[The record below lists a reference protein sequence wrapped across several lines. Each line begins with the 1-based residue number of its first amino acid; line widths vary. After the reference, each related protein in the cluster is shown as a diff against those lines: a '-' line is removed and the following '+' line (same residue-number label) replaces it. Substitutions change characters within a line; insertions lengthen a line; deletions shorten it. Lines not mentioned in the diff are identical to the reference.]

1 MRLLVASPIH
11 ADALAALE
19 QEHDV
24 RLAIGAPEAELAAAA
39 ADREAII
46 FRSGVT
52 IGAEALGAPAL
63 RLLVRAGSGL
73 DNLDLDLVKRRGI
86 ELHRIPGPGAQAVA
100 ELTFGLMLGLARGIV
115 HADRQ
120 LRAGH
125 WIKSELVGY
134 NLRGKRLGIVGLGS
148 IGTRVAQ
155 LGQAWGMRP
164 IGCVDHPTDERRAAF
179 ATMGI
184 DLGDFDAVL
193 GEGDFVTVHV
203 PLGSATRNLIG
214 APELARMKAGAY
226 LVNIARGGVV
236 DEAALAEA
244 LAPRGHLRGA
254 ALDVHVA
261 EGEGRVSPL
270 ADLANVI
277 LTPHIGA
284 QTIDA
289 QEEIGREIVAII
301 RRFSGIG
308 EDPSMSSQTNGNP
321 A

>member
-11 ADALAALE
+11 ADALSAL
-19 QEHDV
+19 QAEHDV
-24 RLAIGAPEAELAAAA
+24 RLAIGAAEADLAAAA

-52 IGAEALGAPAL
+52 IGAEALQAPDL

-73 DNLDLDLVKRRGI
+73 DNLDLGLVQRRGI

-100 ELTFGLMLGLARGIV
+100 ELTFGLMIGLARGV
-115 HADRQ
+115 VLADRQ

-155 LGQAWGMRP
+155 LGLAWGMRP
-164 IGCVDHPTDERRAAF
+164 IGCVDHPSDERRSAF
-179 ATMGI
+179 AAGGI
-184 DLGDFDAVL
+184 ELVDFDTVL
-193 GEGDFVTVHV
+193 AESDFVTIHV
-203 PLGSATRNLIG
+203 PLGDATRNLIG
-214 APELARMKAGAY
+214 AAELARMRPGAY

-236 DEAALAEA
+236 DEVALHQA
-244 LAPRGHLRGA
+244 LAPIGHLRGA

-270 ADLANVI
+270 ADLPNVI

-301 RRFSGIG
+301 RRLSGTA
-308 EDPSMSSQTNGNP
+308 EDPTMTKTEE
-321 A
+321 ARA

>member
-1 MRLLVASPIH
+1 
-11 ADALAALE
+11 
-19 QEHDV
+19 
-24 RLAIGAPEAELAAAA
+24 
-39 ADREAII
+39 
-46 FRSGVT
+46 VT
-52 IGAEALGAPAL
+52 IGPDALRAPDL

-73 DNLDLDLVKRRGI
+73 DNLDLELVQAQGI
-86 ELHRIPGPGAQAVA
+86 VLRRIPGPGAQAVA

-125 WIKSELVGY
+125 WIKSELVGH

-155 LGQAWGMRP
+155 LGLAWGMRP
-164 IGCVDHPTDERRAAF
+164 LGAVARPTDDRRISF
-179 ATMGI
+179 A
-184 DLGDFDAVL
+184 DLGIELAGLERVLEEADFL
-193 GEGDFVTVHV
+193 TIHV
-203 PLGSATRNLIG
+203 PLEPATRNLIG
-214 APELARMKAGAY
+214 AAELARLRPGAY

-236 DEAALAEA
+236 DEAALLAA
-244 LAPRGHLRGA
+244 LAPEGHIRGA

-261 EGEGRVSPL
+261 EGEGKVSPL
-270 ADLANVI
+270 AGRPNVI

-301 RRFSGIG
+301 EEAAAEHETARPDAAGVTR
-308 EDPSMSSQTNGNP
+308 
-321 A
+321 

>member
-11 ADALAALE
+11 PDALE
-19 QEHDV
+19 QLHATHDV
-24 RLAIGAPEAELAAAA
+24 VLAVGAPEAELAAAA

-52 IGAEALGAPAL
+52 IGPAALAAPDL

-73 DNLDLDLVKRRGI
+73 DNLDLELVRSRGI

-115 HADRQ
+115 RADRE

-155 LGQAWGMRP
+155 LGMAWGMRP
-164 IGCVDHPTDERRAAF
+164 LGIVDSPSEERRASF
-179 ATMGI
+179 AEMGI
-184 DLGDFDAVL
+184 DLVTFDEVLADADFL
-193 GEGDFVTVHV
+193 TLHV
-203 PLGSATRNLIG
+203 PLGSDTRNLIG
-214 APELARMKAGAY
+214 AAELGRMKEGAY

-236 DEAALAEA
+236 DEAALYDA

-261 EGEGRVSPL
+261 EGEGKVSPL
-270 ADLANVI
+270 AELPNVI

-301 RRFSGIG
+301 SRISGTG
-308 EDPSMSSQTNGNP
+308 EDPATMKTAAGDRT
-321 A
+321 

>member
-1 MRLLVASPIH
+1 MRLLVASAIH
-11 ADALAALE
+11 ADALAAL
-19 QEHDV
+19 QRDHDV

-39 ADREAII
+39 SDREAII

-52 IGAEALGAPAL
+52 IGPEALRAPHL

-73 DNLDLDLVKRRGI
+73 DNLDLQLVRDRGI

-120 LRAGH
+120 LRLGH

-134 NLRGKRLGIVGLGS
+134 NLRGKRLGIIGLGS

-155 LGQAWGMRP
+155 LGSAWGMRP
-164 IGCVDHPTDERRAAF
+164 IGCVDHATDERRAAF
-179 ATMGI
+179 ADKGI
-184 DLGDFDAVL
+184 ELTDFDTVL
-193 GEGDFVTVHV
+193 AEGDFVTIHV
-203 PLGSATRNLIG
+203 PLGGPTRNLIG
-214 APELARMKAGAY
+214 AAELARMRPGAY

-236 DEAALAEA
+236 DEAALLEA
-244 LAPRGHLRGA
+244 LVPRGHLRGA
-254 ALDVHVA
+254 ALDVHIA

-270 ADLANVI
+270 ADLPNVI

-301 RRFSGIG
+301 GRFG
-308 EDPSMSSQTNGNP
+308 DTTGNP
-321 A
+321 TTTETEGTLA

>member
-11 ADALAALE
+11 EAALAAL
-19 QEHDV
+19 QAEHDV

-52 IGAEALGAPAL
+52 IGAEALGAPGL

-73 DNLDLDLVKRRGI
+73 DNLDLELVKRRGI

-115 HADRQ
+115 QADRQ

-155 LGQAWGMRP
+155 LGLAWGMRP
-164 IGCVDHPTDERRAAF
+164 LGCVDHPTDERRASF
-179 ATMGI
+179 AAQGI
-184 DLGDFDAVL
+184 DLVDFDQVL
-193 GEGDFVTVHV
+193 AEGDFVSIHV
-203 PLGSATRNLIG
+203 PLGSATRNLFG
-214 APELARMKAGAY
+214 AAELAPMKPGAY
-226 LVNIARGGVV
+226 LVNVARGGVV
-236 DEAALAEA
+236 DEAALLEA
-244 LAPRGHLRGA
+244 LVPRGHLRGA

-261 EGEGRVSPL
+261 EGEGKVSPL
-270 ADLANVI
+270 ADLPNVI

-301 RRFSGIG
+301 GRFSGTA
-308 EDPSMSSQTNGNP
+308 EDQSTMSNSTGAPS
-321 A
+321 

>member
-11 ADALAALE
+11 ADALDVLRS
-19 QEHDV
+19 EHDV

-39 ADREAII
+39 GDREAII

-52 IGAEALGAPAL
+52 IGPAALGAPDL

-73 DNLDLDLVKRRGI
+73 DNLDLDLVRRRGI

-100 ELTFGLMLGLARGIV
+100 ELTFGLMIGLARGIV

-125 WIKSELVGY
+125 WIKSDLVGY

-155 LGQAWGMRP
+155 LGIAWGMRP
-164 IGCVDHPTDERRAAF
+164 IGCVENPTDERGAAF
-179 ATMGI
+179 AAKGI
-184 DLGDFDAVL
+184 ELADFATVL
-193 GEGDFVTVHV
+193 AEGDFVTIHV
-203 PLGSATRNLIG
+203 PLGGPTRNLIG
-214 APELARMKAGAY
+214 AAELARMKTGAY

-236 DEAALAEA
+236 DETALLEA
-244 LAPRGHLRGA
+244 LAPPGRLRGA
-254 ALDVHVA
+254 ALDVHMA
-261 EGEGRVSPL
+261 EGEGRISPL
-270 ADLANVI
+270 ADLPNVI

-301 RRFSGIG
+301 RRFSGQGDQPEMII
-308 EDPSMSSQTNGNP
+308 ETDRSP

>member
-155 LGQAWGMRP
+155 LGLAGGMRP

-193 GEGDFVTVHV
+193 GEGDFVTIHV

>member
-11 ADALAALE
+11 EAALGTL
-19 QEHDV
+19 QAEHDV

-52 IGAEALGAPAL
+52 LGAEALGAPDL

-73 DNLDLDLVKRRGI
+73 DNLDLELVKQRGI

-115 HADRQ
+115 QADRQ

-155 LGQAWGMRP
+155 LGLAWGMRP
-164 IGCVDHPTDERRAAF
+164 LGCVDRPSDERRASF
-179 ATMGI
+179 AAQGI
-184 DLGDFDAVL
+184 DLVDFDRVL
-193 GEGDFVTVHV
+193 AEGDFVSIHV
-203 PLGSATRNLIG
+203 PLGSATRNLFG
-214 APELARMKAGAY
+214 AAELAKMKPGAY

-236 DEAALAEA
+236 DEAALHEA
-244 LAPRGHLRGA
+244 LVPRGHLRGA
-254 ALDVHVA
+254 ALDVHIA
-261 EGEGRVSPL
+261 EGEGKVSPL
-270 ADLANVI
+270 ADLPNVI

-301 RRFSGIG
+301 RRFSGSA
-308 EDPSMSSQTNGNP
+308 EDLSNMNSAGAAS
-321 A
+321 

>member
-1 MRLLVASPIH
+1 LRLLIASPIH
-11 ADALAALE
+11 PDALDVL
-19 QEHDV
+19 QGEHDV

-39 ADREAII
+39 GDREAII

-52 IGAEALGAPAL
+52 IGPAALAAPDL

-73 DNLDLDLVKRRGI
+73 DNLDLDLVGRRGI

-100 ELTFGLMLGLARGIV
+100 ELTFGLMIGLARGIV

-125 WIKSELVGY
+125 WIKSDLVGY
-134 NLRGKRLGIVGLGS
+134 NLRGKRLGVVGLGS

-155 LGQAWGMRP
+155 LGLAWGMRP

-179 ATMGI
+179 AAKGI
-184 DLGDFDAVL
+184 ELADFATVL
-193 GEGDFVTVHV
+193 AEGDFVTIHV
-203 PLGSATRNLIG
+203 PLGGPTRNLIG
-214 APELARMKAGAY
+214 AAELARMKTGAY

-236 DEAALAEA
+236 DETALLEA
-244 LAPRGHLRGA
+244 LAPRGGLRGA

-261 EGEGRVSPL
+261 EGEGRISPL
-270 ADLANVI
+270 ADLPNVI

-301 RRFSGIG
+301 RRFSGQGDESAMII
-308 EDPSMSSQTNGNP
+308 ETDRSP